1 MKYLVTLTDE
11 AFPEYKTKFLVET
24 EDDLPTSLPRLAGV
38 RATAEPLH
46 EVKDEEL
53 TEAFHN
59 FFENVSKE
67 ISLL

>member
-1 MKYLVTLTDE
+1 MKYLVTLKDE

-24 EDDLPTSLPRLAGV
+24 ENDLPTNLPRLFGV
-38 RATAEPLH
+38 HATAEPLR

-53 TEAFHN
+53 VDVLHN

>member
-24 EDDLPTSLPRLAGV
+24 EDDLPTNLPRLAGV
-38 RATAEPLH
+38 HATAEPLR
-46 EVKDEEL
+46 EVKNEKLID
-53 TEAFHN
+53 AFHN
-59 FFENVSKE
+59 FFDNVSKE